1 MDQHVEVSIEGRL
14 LLPTGLTDGCVG
26 ITGGRIVAIKK
37 ILEGETHYDRS
48 HHLVVPAAVDM
59 HVHFRQPGDRRKGTF
74 ATESRAAAFGG
85 VTAVADMPNN
95 APPAVD
101 PRSWKA
107 KHEEVS
113 GTSFV
118 DYALYMGLGK
128 DLDIY
133 YLGMATGLFKLYIAS
148 STGDLLVR
156 DKDRWVQSLAK
167 TLEAGGHVVVHAED
181 QAAIERAE
189 PTGEELE
196 WHHTHRPPLG
206 EASAVDQVGKVALTT
221 GMPAKAHVAH
231 VSCREALA
239 ALGGYGMSAEVAP
252 HHLFLDMRREDLGAR
267 GKVNPPLRTDLDR
280 AELWSALG
288 DGRIP
293 IVASDHAPHTQEE
306 KALRFPDAPSG
317 IPGVETMVPLLMAEV
332 KNGRISLER
341 MVNAV
346 SFRPAAYLGLAP
358 RGLGVGN
365 EAHIAV
371 YDPRGVRRID
381 EDRLHQQCGWSP
393 YHGMEAIFPDLVV
406 SPGGVLVDD
415 GEVQQSK
422 PTGRYVGL
430 TLEDL
435 VALDKGGGGSSLTP
449 SS

>member
-1 MDQHVEVSIEGRL
+1 MDPYVAVSIEGRL
-14 LLPTGLTDGCVG
+14 LLPTGLTEGCIG
-26 ITGGRIVAIKK
+26 ITEGRIVAIKK
-37 ILEGETHYDRS
+37 ILEGDTHITRL

-59 HVHFRQPGDRRKGTF
+59 HVHFRQPGHSRKGTF

-95 APPAVD
+95 DPPATD

-107 KHEEVS
+107 KFDLVT
-113 GTSFV
+113 GTSAV
-118 DYALYMGLGK
+118 DYALYLGLGK
-128 DLDIY
+128 GLDIH
-133 YLGMATGLFKLYIAS
+133 YLGMSTGLFKLYIAS

-156 DKDRWVQSLAK
+156 EREKWVAAMEAA
-167 TLEAGGHVVVHAED
+167 LEAGGHVVVHAED
-181 QAAIERAE
+181 QAAIEAAE
-189 PTGEELE
+189 PTGEGLE

-206 EASAVDQVGKVALTT
+206 EAGAVDLVGRVAASTKK
-221 GMPAKAHVAH
+221 PAHAHVAH
-231 VSCREALA
+231 ISCREALA
-239 ALGGYGMSAEVAP
+239 ALGDYGMSAEVAP

-306 KALRFPDAPSG
+306 KATRFPDAPSG
-317 IPGVETMVPLLMAEV
+317 IPGVETMVPLLMAQV
-332 KNGRISLER
+332 KSGRISIER
-341 MVNAV
+341 MVSAV
-346 SFRPAAYLGLAP
+346 STRPAAYLGLAP
-358 RGLGVGN
+358 RGLQVGN

-371 YDPRGVRRID
+371 YDPKGAHRID
-381 EDRLHQQCGWSP
+381 ENLLHHHCGWSP
-393 YHGMEAIFPDLVV
+393 YHGMEAIFPDLVI
-406 SPGGVLVDD
+406 SPTGVLVDY
-415 GEVQQSK
+415 GEFQQSK

-435 VALDKGGGGSSLTP
+435 VARDSGP
-449 SS
+449 R

>member
-1 MDQHVEVSIEGRL
+1 MDQDVEVSIEGRL

-26 ITGGRIVAIKK
+26 VTSGRIVEVKK
-37 ILEGETHYDRS
+37 ILEGETHYDLS
-48 HHLVVPAAVDM
+48 GHLVVPAAVDM
-59 HVHFRQPGDRRKGTF
+59 HVHFRQPGDARKGTF

-95 APPAVD
+95 TPPAVD

-107 KHEEVS
+107 KLDEVS
-113 GTSFV
+113 GTSAV

-128 DLDIY
+128 GLDIH
-133 YLGMATGLFKLYIAS
+133 YLGMATGIFKLYIAS
-148 STGDLLVR
+148 TTGDLLVR
-156 DKDRWVQSLAK
+156 ERDRWIASLARS
-167 TLEAGGHVVVHAED
+167 LEAGGHVVVHAED
-181 QAAIERAE
+181 QASIEAAE

-206 EASAVDQVGKVALTT
+206 EAGAVDQVGRVAVTT
-221 GMPAKAHVAH
+221 GVPGHAHIAH

-239 ALGGYGMSAEVAP
+239 ALGEHGMSAEVTP
-252 HHLFLDMRREDLGAR
+252 HHLFLDMRREDLRAR

-306 KALRFPDAPSG
+306 KARRFPDAPSG
-317 IPGVETMVPLLMAEV
+317 IPGVETMVPLLMNEV
-332 KNGRISLER
+332 RSGRISIER
-341 MVNAV
+341 LVGATSV
-346 SFRPAAYLGLAP
+346 RPAAFLGLAP
-358 RGLGVGN
+358 RGLFEGA

-371 YDPRGVRRID
+371 YDPKGGKRID
-381 EDRLHQQCGWSP
+381 EDQLHQHCGWSP
-393 YHGMEAIFPDLVV
+393 YHGMDAIFPELVV
-406 SPGGVLVDD
+406 SPGGVLVHE
-415 GEVQQSK
+415 GVFQQSR
-422 PTGRYVGL
+422 PSGRYVGL
-430 TLEDL
+430 TLENY
-435 VALDKGGGGSSLTP
+435 VARDRTGKDVTP